1 MSAARAAAHVRPAET
16 DLGGGATLV
25 VESSHALPLVWLTVS
40 LKSGTTLGSD
50 DDEGLLRLTS
60 RLMRRACEG
69 MTTQEIDATIDR
81 LGAEL
86 VIEVGP
92 SAVTWH
98 GQVLKKNV
106 AAFCALIA
114 KLFGAPTFPE
124 DELARLKRETC
135 AEIVE
140 SRDSDR
146 SLAAVAFRRAVF
158 GDHPY
163 ARRAT
168 GRIATIERF
177 GRDDVLACRA
187 RHYVRGSL
195 VIGFAGAVS
204 PDEAARH
211 AEAIAASLPASPAPP
226 RDLAEPTI
234 APGRRLVFVD
244 KPERTQTQLI
254 IGGLGSSTR
263 DPDHFAL
270 SAAMAIFGG
279 TFTSRLMKE
288 VRSKRG
294 WSYGASAR
302 LSLERRR
309 HAFSMGTAPGAAD
322 AAKCIALELELLQT
336 LVDGGVTARELSFI
350 QRYLSRSHAFEVDT
364 AQKRLEQVTDEI
376 LLELTPGYH
385 ADYVRRVEEVTV
397 EAAAAAL
404 AARISTRD
412 LVITVVGTASE
423 LLDEVKAAVPDLAS
437 VAVIPYDAD

>member
-1 MSAARAAAHVRPAET
+1 MSAARAAPHARPSET

-25 VESSHALPLVWLTVS
+25 VEPSHALPLVWLTVS
-40 LKSGTTLGSD
+40 LKSGTTLGSE
-50 DDEGLLRLTS
+50 DDEGVLRLTS

-98 GQVLKKNV
+98 GQVLKKNL
-106 AAFCALIA
+106 AAFCSLIA

-135 AEIVE
+135 AEIIE

-168 GRIATIERF
+168 GSIASIEKVR
-177 GRDDVLACRA
+177 REHVLACRA

-195 VIGFAGAVS
+195 VVGLAGAVS
-204 PDEAARH
+204 PEEAARH
-211 AEAIAASLPASPAPP
+211 AEAIAASLPAAPAPS

-364 AQKRLEQVTDEI
+364 AQKRLDHVTDEI

-397 EAAAAAL
+397 EAAGAAL

-412 LVITVVGTASE
+412 VVITVVGTASE
-423 LLDEVKAAVPDLAS
+423 LLDEVKAAIPDLAS
-437 VAVIPYDAD
+437 VTVIPYDAD